1 MTYATFDSRSAHS
14 AASAAA
20 RLSRLKTIAWA
31 VDGAFRIPGTRFRFG
46 LNSLIGL
53 TPAAGDAVL
62 AGISLYI
69 VNEARKLG
77 VPREKIARMLANVG
91 VEAAAGIVPILGDL
105 FDMGFKANL
114 RNIAIIEE
122 HLGVGGLGASRGR
135 F

>member
-1 MTYATFDSRSAHS
+1 MTWSSVQSEAID

-20 RLSRLKTIAWA
+20 RLKRLKAIAWA
-31 VDGAFRIPGTRFRFG
+31 VDGVFRVPGTRLRFG
-46 LNSLIGL
+46 LNSVIGM
-53 TPAAGDAVL
+53 TPAAGDVML

-77 VPREKIARMLANVG
+77 LPSDKIGRMLANIG
-91 VEAAAGIVPILGDL
+91 IEAAAGAVPIIGNL

-122 HLGVGGLGASRGR
+122 HLGVAPTAKRW

>member
-1 MTYATFDSRSAHS
+1 MTFTTIEHDARD

-20 RLSRLKTIAWA
+20 RLKRLKTLAWA
-31 VDGAFRIPGTRFRFG
+31 VDGIFRLPGTRFRFG
-46 LNSLIGL
+46 LNSVIGL
-53 TPAAGDAVL
+53 TPAAGDVML

-77 VPREKIARMLANVG
+77 LPKEKIARMLANIG
-91 VEAAAGIVPILGDL
+91 VEAAAGAVPLIGNL

-122 HLGVGGLGASRGR
+122 HLGAAAPDRRWS
-135 F
+135 

>member
-1 MTYATFDSRSAHS
+1 MTWTTIEHDARD

-20 RLSRLKTIAWA
+20 RLKRLKTLAWA
-31 VDGAFRIPGTRFRFG
+31 VDGLFRLPGTRFRFG
-46 LNSLIGL
+46 LNSVIGL
-53 TPAAGDAVL
+53 TPAAGDVML

-77 VPREKIARMLANVG
+77 LPKDKIARMLANIG
-91 VEAAAGIVPILGDL
+91 VEAAAGAVPLIGNL

-122 HLGVGGLGASRGR
+122 HLGPSAPTRRWS
-135 F
+135 